1 MWDLQAARDQ
11 LSLRIE
17 QLLKPRTSLLQVSG
31 STTLLPSP
39 TQTSSAPCS
48 ALTSRWIMSRVQRLL
63 SNCTYFCFI
72 KGESEES
79 QVRWSG
85 CSGSLANLAEHSA

>member
-1 MWDLQAARDQ
+1 MWDLQAVRDQ

-48 ALTSRWIMSRVQRLL
+48 ALTSCWIMS
-63 SNCTYFCFI
+63 
-72 KGESEES
+72 
-79 QVRWSG
+79 
-85 CSGSLANLAEHSA
+85 